1 VHFAGG
7 TEDSRCRSARGAK
20 AIGRSERETGPFH
33 SILAI
38 TAFVNPF
45 ASDVELAVKQGRY
58 WIAVDLSPLAAL
70 YI

>member
-1 VHFAGG
+1 M
-7 TEDSRCRSARGAK
+7 

-45 ASDVELAVKQGRY
+45 TSDVVLAVKQGRY
-58 WIAVDLSPLAAL
+58 WIAVDLSPLGHSL
-70 YI
+70 